1 MPRNSHSIGS
11 GLSCACATG
20 SERRPP
26 SPLGGERA
34 TPSLVATCSMRLSPV
49 MLTPRSGRWV
59 RSIGHRRLRTV
70 AVSLARCG
78 SPTPCDSERR
88 SGGDAIGADTADAA
102 SEKSSSVCEG
112 ASREGRATGIPVG
125 TGAGLELPT
134 AGCPHGVRDENCD
147 RRGPDWHRVQTPVL
161 VVRCG
166 VDAPSRRA
174 DETRGTGATGG
185 RPRPWRE
192 IAHLPGR
199 IAGSRDAGKRDQ
211 GGRPAHVAD
220 RRTVVGHLGA
230 PREATP
236 AFSVWDAHRRLGPLV
251 RVCSAVAST
260 GVPPV
265 VLGAADP
272 RPDAIWTSVSGS
284 APPVMELIWTY
295 ARRTAPRGPPSP
307 RHGGPGVRTIWGG
320 PHLDRL
326 RVACAALL
334 CGFGAEVEVVLR
346 SWRASPG
353 HRQRRAHARE
363 PCCSDDRGRSV
374 HRPDLPPPHSGWV
387 HHVTDRRL
395 PLGLGP
401 KRSPIRTPAMAPRHG
416 RRWTVQSVRP
426 PAGGFSSGTSTAR
439 GENNPSPICGMN
451 ARCEGFRHV
460 DRVWPRC

>member
-1 MPRNSHSIGS
+1 
-11 GLSCACATG
+11 
-20 SERRPP
+20 
-26 SPLGGERA
+26 
-34 TPSLVATCSMRLSPV
+34 
-49 MLTPRSGRWV
+49 MLTPRPGRWG

-125 TGAGLELPT
+125 TGEGLELPT
-134 AGCPHGVRDENCD
+134 VGCPHGVRDESYD

-211 GGRPAHVAD
+211 GGRHAHVAD

-272 RPDAIWTSVSGS
+272 RPDAIRTSVSGS
-284 APPVMELIWTY
+284 APAVMELIWTY
-295 ARRTAPRGPPSP
+295 ARRTAPRGAPCRRATVAPASRPFGAARISVGWGSLAPPFSAVSV
-307 RHGGPGVRTIWGG
+307 RRSRWSHVRGEHHRVTGSGVRTPVKPGARTTAGG
-320 PHLDRL
+320 VLAGRTTRL
-326 RVACAALL
+326 HTWDASVTSRIGVCRADSAPSVPRFAPRPWRLAVGGGGRCSRSGPWRVVSAPTPRRRVARTTRRRFAA
-334 CGFGAEVEVVLR
+334 
-346 SWRASPG
+346 
-353 HRQRRAHARE
+353 
-363 PCCSDDRGRSV
+363 
-374 HRPDLPPPHSGWV
+374 
-387 HHVTDRRL
+387 
-395 PLGLGP
+395 
-401 KRSPIRTPAMAPRHG
+401 
-416 RRWTVQSVRP
+416 
-426 PAGGFSSGTSTAR
+426 
-439 GENNPSPICGMN
+439 
-451 ARCEGFRHV
+451 
-460 DRVWPRC
+460 